1 MFKLSIYGALNKI
14 MSYLEVIIDSIDAME
29 RAYTA
34 SVLISLLR
42 WERTKGLSS
51 GGPENRRAVRSGLQ
65 RNLDGFGS
73 PGILHSPV
81 DHAKA

>member
-14 MSYLEVIIDSIDAME
+14 MSCLEIIIDRIDAME
-29 RAYTA
+29 RAYTPA
-34 SVLISLLR
+34 ALISLPR
-42 WERTKGLSS
+42 RERTKGLSS
-51 GGPENRRAVRSGLQ
+51 GGPESRRAVRSGLQ

-73 PGILHSPV
+73 PGNLHSPV